1 LDFVEDFCRVDSD
14 MVVWQQIHSKGFL
27 RTIWNWGELPLVGEV
42 GKKELSAGFSMVSHL
57 LHFIDSGCSTALLLL
72 GEVLVYLDKERHSYQ
87 DLKSWRTVT
96 RPAETTQVSSEALLL
111 QRIEKRDPAAISEL
125 YDLHSAILYTVILR
139 IVSNEA
145 EAEDVL
151 QEVFL
156 RVWERAGTYNAELSA
171 PLVWLTRVARNL
183 AIDRLRSKTTRAR
196 SREDGLDTHPEL
208 RDTGDRSSPEQSTI
222 RSQEQ
227 RAIASALATLSSEQ
241 RVLIECAYFQ
251 GYTQSELAALFK
263 IPLGTVKTRIRSGMS
278 SLRRQLQYL
287 I

>member
-1 LDFVEDFCRVDSD
+1 MKAERLCFNRDLVHKGPGCCSLKSVTVRTWKILQFTVADPLILGGGLLYSAKSQLTTRRRDALPVHTHTAQSD
-14 MVVWQQIHSKGFL
+14 TDV
-27 RTIWNWGELPLVGEV
+27 
-42 GKKELSAGFSMVSHL
+42 
-57 LHFIDSGCSTALLLL
+57 LLLRR
-72 GEVLVYLDKERHSYQ
+72 VASKETS
-87 DLKSWRTVT
+87 
-96 RPAETTQVSSEALLL
+96 
-111 QRIEKRDPAAISEL
+111 AISEL

-156 RVWERAGTYNAELSA
+156 RVWDRAGTYNPELSA

-183 AIDRLRSKTTRAR
+183 AIDRLRSKVFRAR
-196 SREDGLDTHPEL
+196 DREVELDAHLELGDGGETNPERFAML
-208 RDTGDRSSPEQSTI
+208 
-222 RSQEQ
+222 SQEQ
-227 RAIASALATLSSEQ
+227 RAVAAAMASLPTDQ
-241 RVLIECAYFQ
+241 RVLIEQAFFQ
-251 GYTQSELAALFK
+251 GYTQSELAAHFK